1 MKLSH
6 LLIGGIAGV
15 VAVQIIGAKLV
26 STGVEAGVRRTV
38 QAYSEQARF
47 PIEVANFEGGWFSS
61 SFDVRVPI
69 PAVFVEPLAELGIEI
84 DSDTTGAVFDYSTN
98 IKHGPIVFDDGIHF
112 SAAHASGTAAIN
124 IETLM
129 DKAIAKAE
137 DDKARAALK
146 MFKPQLA
153 HLLNTVTSTYDIA
166 VAFNGD
172 VSFTSEMSGGNA
184 VITNFPQDEKIKT
197 MTFDFSPATGS
208 WTLMGD
214 QFTSIMEANWGGVN
228 LSVEFV
234 EDEHI
239 KFTMGEIDLRS
250 KTNRIGESL
259 WSGDIE
265 ATIETMGGFGAI
277 GGNPFDV
284 RFDTIAIA
292 SSIGPIDDAKGLVS
306 GSTLMT
312 TQALKVVANGGTL
325 SLDGLTM
332 DVNIQNLLIPI
343 LEAEAKVARD
353 SWTNISAN
361 PLEDQPFTFLQS
373 PEFETVIDQ
382 QLAATPRINLTAYKI
397 VADDEEIGLSGYLQ
411 LNPGATLAMIN
422 ENHAAWPLIEGDF
435 TFLLSPRMVKSIGFG
450 ASQMS
455 PNKMPQEQID
465 QLVDLQLAQYQQLGL
480 VKAEGE
486 IFTSNVNIANDIIS
500 VNGKP
505 MVQISQMV
513 AASQQA
519 ANAAP
524 STE

>member
-15 VAVQIIGAKLV
+15 VAVQLVGAKLV
-26 STGVEAGVRRTV
+26 GDSVEAGVRRTV

-47 PIEVANFEGGWFSS
+47 PVEVANFEGGWFSS

-69 PAVFVEPLAELGIEI
+69 PIVFVEPLAELGIEI
-84 DSDTTGAVFDYSTN
+84 DSNTTGAVFDYSTN
-98 IKHGPIVFDDGIHF
+98 IKHGPIIFDNGIHF
-112 SAAHASGTAAIN
+112 SAAHASGLTAIN
-124 IETLM
+124 IEALM

-153 HLLNTVTSTYDIA
+153 HLLNTVAASYDID

-172 VSFTSEMSGGNA
+172 VSFTTAMSGGNA
-184 VITNFPQDEKIKT
+184 VIKDFPQDEKFKT
-197 MTFDFSPATGS
+197 LTFDISPATGS

-214 QFTSIMEANWGGVN
+214 QFTSLMEANWGGFN

-234 EDEHI
+234 KDEHI
-239 KFTMGEIDLRS
+239 KFTMGEFGLRS

-259 WSGDIE
+259 WSGDME
-265 ATIETMGGFGAI
+265 ATIKTMGGFGAI
-277 GGNPFDV
+277 EGKPFDV
-284 RFDTIAIA
+284 RLDTIALA
-292 SSIGPIDDAKGLVS
+292 SDTGPTDDANGMVS
-306 GSTLMT
+306 GSTLLT
-312 TQALKVVANGGTL
+312 TQTLKVAANGG
-325 SLDGLTM
+325 SLLLDSFAM
-332 DVNIQNLLIPI
+332 DVNIQNLLITI
-343 LEAEAKVARD
+343 LEAEAKMARETWTAVAAD
-353 SWTNISAN
+353 GTGT
-361 PLEDQPFTFLQS
+361 QPFAFLQS

-382 QLAATPRINLTAYKI
+382 QLAATPRINLEAYKVI
-397 VADDEEIGLSGYLQ
+397 ANDEEIGLSGFIQ
-411 LNPGATLAMIN
+411 LNPGATVASIKESLNI
-422 ENHAAWPLIEGDF
+422 WPLVEGDF
-435 TFLLSPRMVKSIGFG
+435 TFFLSPSMVKSIGYG

-455 PNKMPQEQID
+455 ANKMPKEQIN

-486 IFTSNVNIANDIIS
+486 NFTSNVNIANDIIS

-505 MVQISQMV
+505 MMQISQMV

-519 ANAAP
+519 ANAAAA
-524 STE
+524 TE